1 MNSRDFFIAV
11 ARMRRAQRGRSD
23 STVFRREARE
33 LEKQVDAEIERT
45 MRVLAENGDPLLK
58 YFE

>member
-1 MNSRDFFIAV
+1 MMNARDFFIAV

-45 MRVLAENGDPLLK
+45 MRVMAENGDPLAEI
-58 YFE
+58 F